1 MSKWRQG
8 SGPPKILLDIF
19 MMLRGTTARP
29 SPGFCQNPSSMA
41 RRETVIHRH
50 FFKTVHSAEL
60 SLPLCA
66 GRALYRRPA
75 RRDSQQPTRRIILSM
90 ALTDSNV
97 LKLAPDA
104 PTPAYRSAPHNIEA
118 EQSLLG
124 AILVNND
131 AFYRVSDFLEP
142 KHFFEPIH
150 QTIYETTGSLIRMG
164 KIATPVTL
172 KTFVPAETTMGG
184 MTVGQYLARLAAEAT
199 TIINAQDYG
208 RTIYDMALRRD
219 LIRIGED
226 MVNVAFDAPVDFA
239 PRAQIEDA
247 ERQLYELAES
257 GRYDGGFQRFSQAL
271 TVAVDMAAKA
281 FQRDGNLSGIATG
294 LRDLDTKMGGLQ
306 ASDLIIVAGRPGM
319 GKTALAPNIAYNI
332 AKAHRAEVQPD
343 GTMKSVN
350 GGIVGFFSCEM
361 SAEQL
366 ATRILAE
373 QTGIA
378 SSMIR
383 RGGIKQDEFDRIRD
397 YTIKLEHLPLF
408 VDETGGLSISQ
419 LTARARRLKRQKGLD
434 LIVVD
439 YIQLLQGSG
448 KRGNDNRVQEVTEIT
463 TSLKALAKE
472 LNIPVIALSQL
483 SRQVESRDD
492 KHPQLSDLR
501 ESGSIEQ
508 DADVVLFVFREEYYL
523 QNKEPRA
530 GTPEHEKWQLD
541 MSLVHGRAEVIIAK
555 QRHGPT
561 GTVDLQF
568 EGQFT
573 RFSDLV
579 QDSHLPTYT
588 R

>member
-1 MSKWRQG
+1 
-8 SGPPKILLDIF
+8 
-19 MMLRGTTARP
+19 
-29 SPGFCQNPSSMA
+29 MA
-41 RRETVIHRH
+41 
-50 FFKTVHSAEL
+50 
-60 SLPLCA
+60 PL
-66 GRALYRRPA
+66 
-75 RRDSQQPTRRIILSM
+75 
-90 ALTDSNV
+90 DSNV

-104 PTPAYRSAPHNIEA
+104 GTPTYRTAPHNIEA
-118 EQSLLG
+118 EQALLG

-131 AFYRVSDFLEP
+131 AFYRVSDFLEA

-150 QTIYETTGSLIRMG
+150 QTIYETSGSLIRMG

-172 KTFVPAETTMGG
+172 KTFLPAETDIGG

-208 RTIYDMALRRD
+208 RTIYELALRRD

-247 ERQLYELAES
+247 ERRLYELAES
-257 GRYDGGFQRFSQAL
+257 GRYDGGFQRFAQAL
-271 TVAVDMAAKA
+271 TVAVDLAAKA
-281 FQRDGNLSGIATG
+281 FQRDGKLSGIATG

-319 GKTALAPNIAYNI
+319 GKTALATNIAYNV
-332 AKAHRAEVQPD
+332 ARAHRAEVQPD
-343 GTMKSVN
+343 GTMRSVN

-366 ATRILAE
+366 ATRIIAE
-373 QTGIA
+373 RTGIP
-378 SSMIR
+378 SSTIR
-383 RGGIKQDEFDRIRD
+383 RGGITENDFEKIRD
-397 YTIKLEHLPLF
+397 YSIELQSLPF
-408 VDETGGLSISQ
+408 YVDETGGLSISQ

-472 LNIPVIALSQL
+472 LNVPIIALSQL

-492 KHPQLSDLR
+492 KRPQLSDLR

-508 DADVVLFVFREEYYL
+508 DADVVMFVFREEYYL
-523 QNKEPRA
+523 ANKEPRA
-530 GTPEHEKWQLD
+530 GTPEYEKWQLD
-541 MSLVHGRAEVIIAK
+541 MSLVHGKAEVIIGK

-561 GTVDLQF
+561 GTVELQF
-568 EGQFT
+568 EASLT
-573 RFSDLV
+573 RFGDLS
-579 QDSHLPTYT
+579 QESQLPDRSY
-588 R
+588 